1 MNGHVRHSFGFLK
14 TTAIGGVFFLLPIIV
29 IGVLL
34 GQLGQIVWIVAQSVS
49 QHLPEHLPLAYTT
62 IMAIALAII
71 VLLCFA
77 AGVVARRR
85 IAKRFTESVEK
96 YVLMLF
102 PRYAILKEQLTG
114 NIGGDVLRN
123 QLQPVIVRMPGHTRL
138 GFEVERHGCHAD
150 AAGAVRESV
159 TVFLPGSPDP
169 WSGQVVILQAHHIER
184 ISSPFGE
191 TVATFEQ
198 LGRGSQQLVERYRAE
213 QPPAEQARNEQPRAE
228 QPRAE
233 QSRSEQA
240 RAESI
245 LRSESSP

>member
-1 MNGHVRHSFGFLK
+1 MNNRVKHSFGFLK
-14 TTAIGGVFFLLPIIV
+14 TTAIGGIFFLLPVVV

-34 GQLGQIVWIVAQSVS
+34 GQLGRIVWVVSQSVG
-49 QHLPEHLPLAYTT
+49 QYLPAHVPLSYTT
-62 IMAIALAII
+62 LMAIAVAIV

-85 IAKRFTESVEK
+85 IAKRFSESVEK
-96 YVLMLF
+96 YVLMMF

-123 QLQPVIVRMPGHTRL
+123 QLQAVVVRMPGHTRI

-150 AAGAVRESV
+150 AAGALRESV

-169 WSGQVVILQAHHIER
+169 WSGQVVILQAHHVER

-198 LGRGSQQLVERYRAE
+198 LGRGSQRLVERYRAA
-213 QPPAEQARNEQPRAE
+213 QPTGATIFPV
-228 QPRAE
+228 
-233 QSRSEQA
+233 
-240 RAESI
+240 
-245 LRSESSP
+245 ESSP